1 MRERRAKNGFI
12 SLTLLS
18 RHPAQTTHP
27 ARTMSAILAE
37 VRMIASSLGA
47 EYKKTAPNLKVS
59 EGEEAC
65 VDRFPFSFKFKRMR
79 AAGGG

>member
-1 MRERRAKNGFI
+1 
-12 SLTLLS
+12 
-18 RHPAQTTHP
+18 
-27 ARTMSAILAE
+27 MSAILAE

-65 VDRFPFSFKFKRMR
+65 ADRFPFSFKFKRMR